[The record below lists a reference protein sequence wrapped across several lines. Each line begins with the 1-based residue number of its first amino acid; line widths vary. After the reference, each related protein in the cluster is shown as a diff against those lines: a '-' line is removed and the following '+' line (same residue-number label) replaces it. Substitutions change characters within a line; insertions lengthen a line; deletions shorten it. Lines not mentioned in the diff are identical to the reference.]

1 MRTGKRVRTEIRY
14 ENAYR
19 GGRNSFDLI
28 RMVEKNKTMADS
40 EK

>member
-1 MRTGKRVRTEIRY
+1 MCSGKCVHTEIRY

-19 GGRNSFDLI
+19 GGRNSFDMI
-28 RMVEKNKTMADS
+28 RMVKKTMADS